1 MSDTAHWT
9 ETDRTR
15 ALHWVRDRATTRSLF
30 RIQGVDLAQDLPA
43 LRSIREPQNLAQA
56 LRLVLT
62 EHTWQQFLLVLGR
75 RQDAPKPPPGLSGRD
90 QASAECRD
98 ATVSPTSPRHRCRTV
113 IAATPFSSPANQCAA
128 ATGSRASQDGTTD
141 SLAERTVRDRYASV
155 AVAQEGNPEPPQ
167 G

>member
-62 EHTWQQFLLVLGR
+62 EHTWQQLLLVLGR
-75 RQDAPKPPPGLSGRD
+75 RQDAPKPPPDCPVGIRHP
-90 QASAECRD
+90 QSAALRPSLRPHPATD
-98 ATVSPTSPRHRCRTV
+98 AARSSLPHRSHRQLTSAPL
-113 IAATPFSSPANQCAA
+113 P
-128 ATGSRASQDGTTD
+128 
-141 SLAERTVRDRYASV
+141 RDR
-155 AVAQEGNPEPPQ
+155 ELLKTGLLTRWPREL
-167 G
+167 